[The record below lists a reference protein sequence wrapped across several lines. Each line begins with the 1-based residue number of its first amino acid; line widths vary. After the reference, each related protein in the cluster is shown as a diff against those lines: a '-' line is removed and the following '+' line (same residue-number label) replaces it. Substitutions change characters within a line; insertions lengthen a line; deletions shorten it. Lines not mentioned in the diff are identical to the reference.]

1 MEKRNDKSVEAVSEQ
16 NLKNQQMDT
25 EPRQCKGV
33 EDLIDRV
40 KNDSL
45 LTDEAKLDTLA
56 LLVINFRKENDQVQD
71 EINMVNRQATKQI
84 EAKGA
89 IHALNEFLKRQISL
103 IKEEGELK
111 LEEEKVKTVE
121 SVASLHAKILEICR
135 KIKDSAEETEEDKTE
150 RIKMEYDFKITL
162 LEHQVA
168 KAQIDKA
175 EVKAGLARERLEI
188 TKQLAGERERGLALS
203 ETMMLLKHQ
212 AELYQEEMIK
222 LQKAGQEKV
231 KTFQL
236 FKTQIDTL
244 NSQMMEVEMQTEEW
258 RDNTET
264 NVNQA
269 KEMYD
274 SGSDQDKEMFRYRKQ
289 LESMI
294 KLNKAL
300 HEDRASLLEKLKK
313 KDY

>member
-1 MEKRNDKSVEAVSEQ
+1 MEKRNEKSVEAVSEQ
-16 NLKNQQMDT
+16 KLKNQQMDT

-71 EINMVNRQATKQI
+71 EINMVNRQATKHI

-103 IKEEGELK
+103 IKEEGELR

-121 SVASLHAKILEICR
+121 SVASLHAKNLEIR
-135 KIKDSAEETEEDKTE
+135 GKTTDSSEETEEDKTE
-150 RIKMEYDFKITL
+150 RIRMEYDFKITL

-168 KAQIDKA
+168 KAQIEKA

-188 TKQLAGERERGLALS
+188 TKQLAGERERGLNLS

-236 FKTQIDTL
+236 FKTQIEAL

-258 RDNTET
+258 RENTET

-274 SGSDQDKEMFRYRKQ
+274 SGSGQDKEMFRYRNQ

-300 HEDRASLLEKLKK
+300 HEDRASLIEKLKK
-313 KDY
+313 KDC